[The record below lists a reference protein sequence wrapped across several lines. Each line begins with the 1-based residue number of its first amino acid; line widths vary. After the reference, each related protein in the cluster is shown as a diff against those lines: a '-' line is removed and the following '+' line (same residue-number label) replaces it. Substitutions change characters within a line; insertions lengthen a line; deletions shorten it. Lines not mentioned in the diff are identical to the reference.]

1 MDFEWDLQKADI
13 NTKKQGVSFEEAS
26 AVFGDYLSFTYPDL
40 GHSIQEDVIL
50 LSDFP
55 AKIEFWSFLT
65 HNVEKVSELS
75 VLDRQQNE
83 REISMNPENSDE
95 LNDEL
100 LEEYDFSKMSNGV
113 RGKYAK
119 QYHEGVKLI
128 MLDAD
133 VAEIFPDAKSV
144 NEALRTL
151 SKVILQHQKTA

>member
-1 MDFEWDLQKADI
+1 
-13 NTKKQGVSFEEAS
+13 
-26 AVFGDYLSFTYPDL
+26 
-40 GHSIQEDVIL
+40 
-50 LSDFP
+50 
-55 AKIEFWSFLT
+55 
-65 HNVEKVSELS
+65 
-75 VLDRQQNE
+75 
-83 REISMNPENSDE
+83 MNPENSDE

-119 QYHEGVKLI
+119 KYLEGVKLI

-151 SKVILQHQKTA
+151 SKVILQHQKTT